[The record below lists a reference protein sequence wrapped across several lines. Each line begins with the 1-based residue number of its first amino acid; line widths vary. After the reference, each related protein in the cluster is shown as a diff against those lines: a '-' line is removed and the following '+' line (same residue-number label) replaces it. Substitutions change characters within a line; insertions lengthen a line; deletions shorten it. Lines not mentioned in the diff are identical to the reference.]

1 MDKYYEFYCNYSMR
15 DFEQAFKK
23 QRNFYIP
30 VRIKDKEEILKNDR
44 FFKKIINEASRYLKM
59 NKKFLNYH

>member
-1 MDKYYEFYCNYSMR
+1 MR

-30 VRIKDKEEILKNDR
+30 VRIKDKEEILKTDR

>member
-15 DFEQAFKK
+15 DIENAFKK
-23 QRNFYIP
+23 QHNFYIP
-30 VRIKDKEEILKNDR
+30 VRIKDKEKILKNDR
-44 FFKKIINEASRYLKM
+44 FFKRIINKACKYLNV